1 MKSIFFGNRDLGQL
15 TEAEKQTHYENIC
28 EAAGLDP
35 ALNLLRYRMMDDGT
49 GTGRQ
54 HLVLYA
60 TKAATDAIRGAQGIS
75 DLEQTEALIGT
86 AYIVATKVQNK
97 EGRTLIARGS
107 VDIEG
112 KRGRALENG
121 IALAQTR
128 SSRRAAL
135 AMSGLGLLDESEL
148 GDVIQNPVSDAPTP
162 LPKVK
167 QPAAKPNAAV
177 GKDITAPAGL
187 TLRQPPVSGKH
198 VSAAEATP
206 ETDPVLIDPEPE
218 SEPARL
224 PNPATGLKLAAD
236 NLAGPGLNRAGRTIE
251 KPAVPAQVVAA
262 APVQVVAAPAE
273 VISDA
278 SNIAPQAASEAQDV
292 TTAPKKTRKKRTP
305 KVVSTEETVTGISE
319 EPTLVEAVVTELAKE
334 PAARPVAAPGSKAT
348 VTTLATPNSEQAKV
362 YVARLQEL
370 RDVTLKN
377 TLTLSHGMGPVKKIR
392 KFFSVVNNNI
402 GEMNLDKLTVAQW
415 ESTFEFIDGALAN
428 GGPQALADA
437 INYNIGAVDEPAAQ

>member
-1 MKSIFFGNRDLGQL
+1 MKSIYFGNRDLGQL

-28 EAAGLDP
+28 AAAGIDP
-35 ALNLLRYRMMDDGT
+35 ALNLIRYRMMDDGS
-49 GTGRQ
+49 GTGKQ

-60 TKAATDAIRGAQGIS
+60 TKPATDAIRGVQGIS
-75 DLEQTEALIGT
+75 DVEQTGVLILT
-86 AYIVATKVQNK
+86 AYVVTTKVQNK
-97 EGRTLIARGS
+97 EGRTLMAQGA
-107 VDIEG
+107 VDLEG

-148 GDVIQNPVSDAPTP
+148 GDIIQNPVSDAPTP

-167 QPAAKPNAAV
+167 QPAAKPNTAV

-187 TLRQPPVSGKH
+187 TLKAPPLTVVTQPIVPEEV
-198 VSAAEATP
+198 VEAEP
-206 ETDPVLIDPEPE
+206 
-218 SEPARL
+218 EPARL
-224 PNPATGLKLAAD
+224 PNPAAGLKLAGD
-236 NLAGPGLNRAGRTIE
+236 NLAGPGLKRLERAIE
-251 KPAVPAQVVAA
+251 KPAAPAPAPAPAPVVEEA
-262 APVQVVAAPAE
+262 APVAE
-273 VISDA
+273 
-278 SNIAPQAASEAQDV
+278 E
-292 TTAPKKTRKKRTP
+292 APKKTRKKRTP
-305 KVVSTEETVTGISE
+305 KVVPTEEAVTGISE
-319 EPTLVEAVVTELAKE
+319 EPTLVEAVVAELAKE
-334 PAARPVAAPGSKAT
+334 STTRPVAALGAKAT
-348 VTTLATPNSEQAKV
+348 VTTLATPNSEQAKA

-370 RDVTLKN
+370 RDETLKN

-392 KFFSVVNNNI
+392 KFFSTVNNNI

-415 ESTFEFIDGALAN
+415 ETTFEFIDGTLKA

>member
-35 ALNLLRYRMMDDGT
+35 ALNLIRYRMMDDGT

-60 TKAATDAIRGAQGIS
+60 TKAATDAIRGVQGIS
-75 DLEQTEALIGT
+75 DLEQTGSMIST
-86 AYIVATKVQNK
+86 AYTVITKVQNK
-97 EGRTLIARGS
+97 EGRTLIAQGA
-107 VDIEG
+107 VDLEG

-135 AMSGLGLLDESEL
+135 AISGLGLLDESEL

-187 TLRQPPVSGKH
+187 TLKAPPKIVPTE
-198 VSAAEATP
+198 EAGLP
-206 ETDPVLIDPEPE
+206 AGGDFVDMSEQKIE
-218 SEPARL
+218 EPARL
-224 PNPATGLKLAAD
+224 PNPAAGLKLAGD
-236 NLAGPGLNRAGRTIE
+236 NLAGPGLKRLERAIE
-251 KPAVPAQVVAA
+251 KPASVPAQVVAA
-262 APVQVVAAPAE
+262 VPVQVVAAVPEQVVDAE
-273 VISDA
+273 PVA
-278 SNIAPQAASEAQDV
+278 E
-292 TTAPKKTRKKRTP
+292 APKKTRKKRTS
-305 KVVSTEETVTGISE
+305 KVVAEVPAEPSAELATE
-319 EPTLVEAVVTELAKE
+319 VVTESVT
-334 PAARPVAAPGSKAT
+334 RPVAAPGAKAT
-348 VTTLATPNSEQAKV
+348 VTTLATPNSEQAKA

-370 RDVTLKN
+370 RDVILKDY
-377 TLTLSHGMGPVKKIR
+377 LTLSHGMGPVRKIR

-415 ESTFEFIDGALAN
+415 ETTFQFIDGTLEQ

>member
-1 MKSIFFGNRDLGQL
+1 MKSVYFGNRDLGQL
-15 TEAEKQTHYENIC
+15 TEEEKKKHYENIC

-49 GTGRQ
+49 GTGKQ

-60 TKAATDAIRGAQGIS
+60 TKAATDAIRGVQGIS
-75 DLEQTEALIGT
+75 DLEQTGSMIST
-86 AYIVATKVQNK
+86 AYTVITKVQNK
-97 EGRTLIARGS
+97 EGRTLIAQGA
-107 VDIEG
+107 VDLEG

-135 AMSGLGLLDESEL
+135 AISGLGLLDESEL

-187 TLRQPPVSGKH
+187 TLKAPPKQV
-198 VSAAEATP
+198 
-206 ETDPVLIDPEPE
+206 ETLPTEEEIVLGNE
-218 SEPARL
+218 EPARL
-224 PNPATGLKLAAD
+224 PNPASGLKLAGD
-236 NLAGPGLNRAGRTIE
+236 NLAGPGLKRLERAIE
-251 KPAVPAQVVAA
+251 KPAV
-262 APVQVVAAPAE
+262 APVQVVDAVPVQVVDAVPVQVVDAVPVQVVDTPAE
-273 VISDA
+273 EPV
-278 SNIAPQAASEAQDV
+278 V
-292 TTAPKKTRKKRTP
+292 KKTRKKRTP

-319 EPTLVEAVVTELAKE
+319 EPTLVEAVVTDLAKE

-348 VTTLATPNSEQAKV
+348 ATTLATPNSEQAKA

-370 RDVTLKN
+370 RDVILKD

-392 KFFSVVNNNI
+392 KFFSVANNNI

-415 ESTFEFIDGALAN
+415 ESTFGFIDTTLKS